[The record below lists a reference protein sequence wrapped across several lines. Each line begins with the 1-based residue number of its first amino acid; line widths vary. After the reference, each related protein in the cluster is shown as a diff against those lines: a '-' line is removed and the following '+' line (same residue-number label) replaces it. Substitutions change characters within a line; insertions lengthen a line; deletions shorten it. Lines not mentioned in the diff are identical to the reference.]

1 MAKNWQDGIKL
12 TEKGVKKSVKTAK
25 RKMMTEMAEGSA
37 AGQASANEAAAAA
50 SEGGMRDAETARG
63 ADFAEGM
70 GRINARNREYMN
82 TIPYGAHLADNATRE
97 RITAMKIAAEE
108 RAAAAAS
115 SGGGGGGSYRYNST
129 GNDSTGGNRGFNSLG
144 LDYDY
149 DRSYAYQPKDTSVSW
164 VKDPGAESYLDQ
176 AYAMRGNSGFL
187 GSRGDSGGR
196 SGQGLQKGEVNPDG
210 TNQVT
215 KKWVPN
221 NSNAAIAARA
231 FATKVD
237 MKDWAKDRGADNP
250 TGPSQEFANAY
261 LESWGNMNDASVP
274 RSEAISKFHEDFTES
289 VESNEA
295 GPAAQYKDWI
305 FAQIFG
311 PEGFYESEYRAEDTD
326 TDFRGTDFNFA
337 MPSSARV
344 PVAGVAQNVS
354 PAGLAM
360 SQYAPPTTWLGS
372 AKADQYYQAMQAM
385 SDIDPRSWSGNPW
398 DDNQDVHANSQR
410 AAAGQLPRD
419 STPFIPIF

>member
-1 MAKNWQDGIKL
+1 M
-12 TEKGVKKSVKTAK
+12 
-25 RKMMTEMAEGSA
+25 
-37 AGQASANEAAAAA
+37 
-50 SEGGMRDAETARG
+50 
-63 ADFAEGM
+63 
-70 GRINARNREYMN
+70 
-82 TIPYGAHLADNATRE
+82 
-97 RITAMKIAAEE
+97 
-108 RAAAAAS
+108 
-115 SGGGGGGSYRYNST
+115 
-129 GNDSTGGNRGFNSLG
+129 
-144 LDYDY
+144 
-149 DRSYAYQPKDTSVSW
+149 
-164 VKDPGAESYLDQ
+164 
-176 AYAMRGNSGFL
+176 
-187 GSRGDSGGR
+187 
-196 SGQGLQKGEVNPDG
+196 
-210 TNQVT
+210 
-215 KKWVPN
+215 
-221 NSNAAIAARA
+221 
-231 FATKVD
+231 
-237 MKDWAKDRGADNP
+237 
-250 TGPSQEFANAY
+250 
-261 LESWGNMNDASVP
+261 P

-385 SDIDPRSWSGNPW
+385 RDIDPRSWSGNPW